1 MDMRFF
7 IEETKKQTASNE
19 TWIFKKKF
27 HINVK
32 VLICLQ
38 LIKERKTISVIYL
51 TPKNTRMHT
60 TVHNVTDKENRR
72 FYLMNNFYKYI

>member
-7 IEETKKQTASNE
+7 IEETKKQAASNE

-38 LIKERKTISVIYL
+38 LIKEIKNISVIYL
-51 TPKNTRMHT
+51 TPKKNTRMHT
-60 TVHNVTDKENRR
+60 IVHNVTDKENRR
-72 FYLMNNFYKYI
+72 FYLMHF